1 MTKLHRRTL
10 LRGMGVSLGLPLL
23 NAMSDVRAAS
33 AIAKPVRMAVVFF
46 PNGAIMSDWTP
57 TGNEADWKL
66 SPTLAPLSAFKDQ
79 LTVISGLTHKH
90 GRSNG
95 DGAGDHARSAATF
108 LTAARPLKSS
118 SRIYLGTSVDQVAA
132 SQLVGKTRLPSI
144 ELGISPSRNAGACDS
159 GYSCAYQSNIS
170 WKSETEPMAKE
181 TIPRMAF
188 ERLFG
193 NGEHPQVRAERLHW
207 RKSILDLVA
216 DDTQRLQRQVGKG
229 DQEKL
234 NEYLQ
239 SVRDIEQRLLR
250 TEHEDNAARP
260 DLNQKLPE
268 GRPEAFEEHSRL
280 MMDLIALAFQT
291 DTTRVA
297 TLMLD
302 GEGSNRAYKAV
313 GVKDGHHELSHHRND
328 ESKIEKLKKIDHHL
342 VSQYA
347 YLVEKLAGIRDGEGT
362 LLDQC
367 CLLYGSGI
375 SDGNRHFHH
384 DLPVVIAGKAGGQL
398 SGNQFLQFPEETPMG
413 NLYVSMLHWLGTPAA
428 TLGDSTGR
436 LPL

>member
-1 MTKLHRRTL
+1 
-10 LRGMGVSLGLPLL
+10 
-23 NAMSDVRAAS
+23 
-33 AIAKPVRMAVVFF
+33 
-46 PNGAIMSDWTP
+46 
-57 TGNEADWKL
+57 
-66 SPTLAPLSAFKDQ
+66 
-79 LTVISGLTHKH
+79 
-90 GRSNG
+90 
-95 DGAGDHARSAATF
+95 
-108 LTAARPLKSS
+108 
-118 SRIYLGTSVDQVAA
+118 
-132 SQLVGKTRLPSI
+132 
-144 ELGISPSRNAGACDS
+144 
-159 GYSCAYQSNIS
+159 
-170 WKSETEPMAKE
+170 
-181 TIPRMAF
+181 
-188 ERLFG
+188 
-193 NGEHPQVRAERLHW
+193 
-207 RKSILDLVA
+207 LDLVA
-216 DDTQRLQRQVGKG
+216 DDTQRLQRHVGKG

-260 DLNQKLPE
+260 DLNQELPE

-342 VSQYA
+342 ISQYA
-347 YLVEKLAGIRDGEGT
+347 YLVEKLSGIRDGEGT

-436 LPL
+436 LPI